1 MARPICEAL
10 KIRPELRDGLK
21 EIAYGAWEGRTR
33 EEVTQKFHDDYLLW
47 TADPAWN
54 PPTGGETAVMVAQR
68 AIRVIEEIIE
78 RFHDGNVLIISHKA
92 TIRIIICSL
101 LGIDV
106 GRFRYRL
113 GCPVGSVSIIEF
125 SNRGPL
131 LHALA
136 DRMHLREALRNLPGT
151 RVAFGCH
158 LLRPSSCKPRN
169 GSRRRGQRLTASS
182 RSVSIEVTEW
192 TAADAHRILAFPNH
206 QHVYPPSTTRLL
218 PVK

>member
-1 MARPICEAL
+1 VQFVSLTVYFLRHGQTPFSRDDILSGGRTDPELSVEGEQMAQDFAAAYKNLPFLAIYSSPLRRTEATARPICEAL
-10 KIRPELRDGLK
+10 HIRPELRDGLK
-21 EIAYGAWEGRTR
+21 EIVYGAWEGRTR
-33 EEVTQKFHDDYLLW
+33 EEVTHQFHDDYLLW

-54 PPTGGETAVMVAQR
+54 PPTGGETALMVAQR
-68 AIRVIEEIIE
+68 AIRVIDEIRE

-113 GCPVGSVSIIEF
+113 GCPVGSVSILEF

-136 DRMHLREALRNLPGT
+136 DRVHLREALRNLPG
-151 RVAFGCH
+151 A
-158 LLRPSSCKPRN
+158 
-169 GSRRRGQRLTASS
+169 
-182 RSVSIEVTEW
+182 
-192 TAADAHRILAFPNH
+192 
-206 QHVYPPSTTRLL
+206 
-218 PVK
+218 

>member
-1 MARPICEAL
+1 MQFVSLTVYFLRHGQTPFSRDDILSGGRADPELSVEGEQMAQDFAAAYRNLPFLAIYSSPLRRTEATARPISEAL
-10 KIRPELRDGLK
+10 QIRPELRDGLK
-21 EIAYGAWEGRTR
+21 EIVYGAWEGRTR
-33 EEVTQKFHDDYLLW
+33 EEVTQQFHDDYLLW

-68 AIRVIEEIIE
+68 AIRVIEEIRE

-113 GCPVGSVSIIEF
+113 GCPVGSVSILEF

-136 DRMHLREALRNLPGT
+136 DRMHLREALRNVPG
-151 RVAFGCH
+151 A
-158 LLRPSSCKPRN
+158 
-169 GSRRRGQRLTASS
+169 
-182 RSVSIEVTEW
+182 
-192 TAADAHRILAFPNH
+192 
-206 QHVYPPSTTRLL
+206 
-218 PVK
+218 

>member
-1 MARPICEAL
+1 MSLTVYFLRHGQTPFSRDDILSGGRADPELTVEGEQMAQDFASAYKNLPFLAIYSSPLSRTEATARPICEAL
-10 KIRPELRDGLK
+10 QIRPELRDGLK

-33 EEVTQKFHDDYLLW
+33 EEVTHQFHDDYLLW

-68 AIRVIEEIIE
+68 AIRVIEEIRE

-113 GCPVGSVSIIEF
+113 GCPVGSVSILEF
-125 SNRGPL
+125 SNRGPF

-136 DRMHLREALRNLPGT
+136 DRMHLREALRNLSG
-151 RVAFGCH
+151 A
-158 LLRPSSCKPRN
+158 
-169 GSRRRGQRLTASS
+169 
-182 RSVSIEVTEW
+182 
-192 TAADAHRILAFPNH
+192 
-206 QHVYPPSTTRLL
+206 
-218 PVK
+218 

>member
-1 MARPICEAL
+1 MSLTVYFLRHGQTPFSRDDILSGGRADPELTVEGEQMAQDFAAAYKNLPFLAIYSSPLRRTEATARPICEVL
-10 KIRPELRDGLK
+10 QIRPELRDGLK
-21 EIAYGAWEGRTR
+21 EIVYGAWEGRTR
-33 EEVTQKFHDDYLLW
+33 EEVTQQFHDDYLLW

-68 AIRVIEEIIE
+68 AIRVIEEIRE

-113 GCPVGSVSIIEF
+113 GCPVGSVSILEF

-136 DRMHLREALRNLPGT
+136 DRMHLREALRNLPG
-151 RVAFGCH
+151 A
-158 LLRPSSCKPRN
+158 
-169 GSRRRGQRLTASS
+169 
-182 RSVSIEVTEW
+182 
-192 TAADAHRILAFPNH
+192 
-206 QHVYPPSTTRLL
+206 
-218 PVK
+218 

>member
-1 MARPICEAL
+1 MNLTVYFLRHGQTPFSRDDILSGGRADPELTVEGEQMAQDFAAAYKNLPFLAIYSSPLRRTEATARPICEAL
-10 KIRPELRDGLK
+10 RIRPELRDGLK

-33 EEVTQKFHDDYLLW
+33 EEVAQQFHDDYLLW

-68 AIRVIEEIIE
+68 AIRVIEEIRE

-92 TIRIIICSL
+92 MIRIIICSL

-113 GCPVGSVSIIEF
+113 GCPVGSVSILEF

-136 DRMHLREALRNLPGT
+136 DRMHLREALRNLSG
-151 RVAFGCH
+151 A
-158 LLRPSSCKPRN
+158 
-169 GSRRRGQRLTASS
+169 
-182 RSVSIEVTEW
+182 
-192 TAADAHRILAFPNH
+192 
-206 QHVYPPSTTRLL
+206 
-218 PVK
+218 